1 MNTLKEFLLESLQK
15 SFIFEMALSR
25 KELKDKVDALIYQI
39 IENWCLINH
48 CKLFDKHNI
57 NINHWKKELRGH
69 MINIFNKSLK
79 GGNYQTKFKLIEET
93 IVDKLEITTAEKI
106 SRLIKAKFKDENF
119 TVSKDVCNNCIE
131 ELYAIMQMMS
141 NADTSQN
148 LDTIIDYIDNL

>member
-48 CKLFDKHNI
+48 CKLFDNHNI

-79 GGNYQTKFKLIEET
+79 GGNSQTKFKLIEET

-119 TVSKDVCNNCIE
+119 TVSKDVCNNCID
-131 ELYAIMQMMS
+131 ELYIIMQMMS
-141 NADTSQN
+141 NTDTSQN